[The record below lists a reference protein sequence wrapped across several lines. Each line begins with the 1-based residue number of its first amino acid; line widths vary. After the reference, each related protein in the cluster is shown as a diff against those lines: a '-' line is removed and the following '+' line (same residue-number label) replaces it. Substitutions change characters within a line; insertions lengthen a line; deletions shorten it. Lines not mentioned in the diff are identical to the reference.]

1 MRIESKNEFSNHIF
15 YPKIKNFSR
24 DEIEDSTSTWFQ
36 TDRKSKEEQFITRAI
51 IRFSKIYNDILS
63 QN

>member
-1 MRIESKNEFSNHIF
+1 MKSA
-15 YPKIKNFSR
+15 
-24 DEIEDSTSTWFQ
+24 DSTSTWFQ

>member
-15 YPKIKNFSR
+15 YPKIKNFSKMKSA
-24 DEIEDSTSTWFQ
+24 DSTSTWFQ